1 MILRKQG
8 ARPGAGSTGRRGAEA
23 TYRPDAAQ
31 EAAGLLSTA
40 RTSAPRSLNELV
52 THAARQVPACSAAAA
67 VLWQDGETAAIAASH
82 PSLPGLIDVE
92 LSRGAGPMLDAL
104 RTGEPASCP
113 DTLRERRWPDFA
125 AAALRQGVR
134 CSLSLAHRSGGE
146 AVCLSMYGA
155 RPGTLGQDSVDGAER
170 LLAFGRA
177 VVGIASDYGE
187 AQRTARQLRD
197 AAESRAVV
205 DQAKGVLMHA
215 LGCSAD
221 EALQRMRHVS
231 QERNM
236 RVTEVAAK
244 IVSSSADGAGL
255 GWAGLS

>member
-1 MILRKQG
+1 
-8 ARPGAGSTGRRGAEA
+8 
-23 TYRPDAAQ
+23 
-31 EAAGLLSTA
+31 
-40 RTSAPRSLNELV
+40 V
-52 THAARQVPACSAAAA
+52 A
-67 VLWQDGETAAIAASH
+67 VFWQDGETAVIAASH

-92 LSRGAGPMLDAL
+92 LRHGTGPMLDAL
-104 RTGEPASCP
+104 STGEPASCA
-113 DTLRERRWPDFA
+113 DTLQERRWPDFA

-134 CSLSLAHRSGGE
+134 CSLSLAHRSGAE

-155 RPGTLGQDSVDGAER
+155 RPGTLGQDSVEGAER

-187 AQRTARQLRD
+187 ARRTARQLRD
-197 AAESRAVV
+197 AAASRAVV

-236 RVTEVAAK
+236 RVTDVAAK

-255 GWAGLS
+255 GWAGLT